1 MTGKN
6 KLIEQTTK
14 GTKVARNWMLL
25 GALWDGLAE
34 GRPGGPVVFAQMLD
48 ALAWMARIKKVRDA
62 DILDALIIAA
72 NDLNERLAET
82 EEVTP

>member
-1 MTGKN
+1 MMDEN
-6 KLIEQTTK
+6 KVIEQATT
-14 GTKVARNWMLL
+14 GTKVATNRMIL
-25 GALWDGLAE
+25 GALWDWLAE